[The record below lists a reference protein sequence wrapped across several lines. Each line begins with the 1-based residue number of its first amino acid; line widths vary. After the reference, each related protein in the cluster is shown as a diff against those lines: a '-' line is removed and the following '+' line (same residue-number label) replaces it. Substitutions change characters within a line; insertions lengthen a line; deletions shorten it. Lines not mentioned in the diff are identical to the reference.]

1 MDKHLLEQHPPH
13 EFSRPPRS
21 ITKHLSYWKAHE
33 FRSWLLFY
41 SLPVL
46 LDHLPSLY
54 LHHFSL
60 LVTAMHILLNAELS
74 HAQLAAAEEM
84 LNLFCSFLPEL
95 YGDRFCTANAHALTH
110 MAMYVRLWGPLW
122 TQSAFGFESING
134 HLRKVI
140 HGKSHVID
148 QMGFSIDV
156 SMTLKSLE
164 HTLVG
169 AESEET
175 LLYISDLLGNQP
187 RTNMTKLRDHCYSS
201 RSHGTVCTTTCK
213 GRNYCQS
220 IPRDLALWQKWL
232 LFRMIVRELRQ

>member
-1 MDKHLLEQHPPH
+1 MTACFDSKHHGKPYYIRHCLKAVDKHLLAQHPPH

-21 ITKHLSYWKAHE
+21 INKHLSYWKAHE
-33 FRSWLLFY
+33 FHSWLLFY

-140 HGKSHVID
+140 HGISHVID
-148 QMGFSIDV
+148 QMGFSVDV
-156 SMTLKSLE
+156 FCILISPLLTHDTCIFRYCCSLAKCASFVM
-164 HTLVG
+164 L
-169 AESEET
+169 
-175 LLYISDLLGNQP
+175 
-187 RTNMTKLRDHCYSS
+187 
-201 RSHGTVCTTTCK
+201 SHDKTP
-213 GRNYCQS
+213 CQN
-220 IPRDLALWQKWL
+220 
-232 LFRMIVRELRQ
+232 LRQSCQEACKFCNALMTRLLA